1 MPIYAQ
7 KRYLVL
13 IKIIPFIILYNKA
26 LSILFL
32 VYIHISPYM
41 IWCEVNIMYENNFSD
56 RLSQLRIKKGVSAR
70 DMSLSLGQNV
80 NYINNIETGK
90 SLPSMTAFFYICEY
104 LNVSPM
110 EFFDFA
116 AEDPWQNKEVGE
128 KIKLLPPQ
136 QLSAIMTLINGLISH
151 K

>member
-1 MPIYAQ
+1 
-7 KRYLVL
+7 
-13 IKIIPFIILYNKA
+13 
-26 LSILFL
+26 
-32 VYIHISPYM
+32 
-41 IWCEVNIMYENNFSD
+41 MYENNFSD

-80 NYINNIETGK
+80 NYINNIATGT
-90 SLPSMTAFFYICEY
+90 SIHSMTAFFYICEY
-104 LNVSPM
+104 LTVSPM